1 LVTIT
6 IDHYVTKTEAQSFGS
21 WRQENL
27 SKKSNERKKVIEKRK
42 IDRNK
47 ERGAIPVNKKDVIIE
62 D

>member
-1 LVTIT
+1 M
-6 IDHYVTKTEAQSFGS
+6 
-21 WRQENL
+21 

-62 D
+62 DWKKFKEGKKAFYHFEWLNKIYLE